1 MRLIGTVK
9 KHEIG
14 SYRQPLIEWK
24 CAESK
29 EDSGGGGNLSN
40 VSWSQ
45 TFERSRGEKS
55 DRTYSI

>member
-1 MRLIGTVK
+1 MHLIGIVK
-9 KHEIG
+9 KREIG

-40 VSWSQ
+40 VSWFQ